1 MVSAKSAEQEKTLQ
15 DRLEHP
21 QQENPSG
28 GGRHAAGEDPVK
40 RERILDGAK
49 RVFMRSSFDAA
60 SMNDITREAGVSKGT
75 LYVYFE
81 NKEDLF
87 TALIARERNIIV
99 NSVKQSLNGNE
110 PIEEAL
116 HAFGVKLVTSI
127 TSDYTIRAMR
137 TVLGVIDRMPRLAQ
151 RFFTATPENGYTVL
165 KAYLDQQVSAGML
178 SIEDT
183 EIAAKAVHRSRH
195 GRNVQGP
202 PFRHVRCRLGRKHRK
217 ERQIRHPRF
226 PGRLRKDDRQGV
238 KATVPCRRNMPYHLP
253 AIQQLRSNALA

>member
-1 MVSAKSAEQEKTLQ
+1 MTSAKSAEQERSLQ
-15 DRLEHP
+15 DQHEHP
-21 QQENPSG
+21 ST

-165 KAYLDQQVSAGML
+165 KAYLDQQVSAGTL

-183 EIAAKAVHRSRH
+183 EIAAKQFIDLAMA
-195 GRNVQGP
+195 GM
-202 PFRHVRCRLGRKHRK
+202 FK
-217 ERQIRHPRF
+217 
-226 PGRLRKDDRQGV
+226 GRLFGMCDAVSAESIEKNVRS
-238 KATVPCRRNMPYHLP
+238 
-253 AIQQLRSNALA
+253 AIRVFLAAYGKTMGTE

>member
-1 MVSAKSAEQEKTLQ
+1 MAPVTDAEHENSLH
-15 DRLEHP
+15 D
-21 QQENPSG
+21 QQEHPSG
-28 GGRHAAGEDPVK
+28 GGRRAAGADPVK
-40 RERILDGAK
+40 REQILDGAK

-110 PIEEAL
+110 PVEEAL

-165 KAYLDQQVSAGML
+165 KAYFDQQVSAGTL

-183 EIAAKAVHRSRH
+183 ETAAKQFLDLAMA
-195 GRNVQGP
+195 GM
-202 PFRHVRCRLGRKHRK
+202 FK
-217 ERQIRHPRF
+217 
-226 PGRLRKDDRQGV
+226 GRLFGMCDSVSDESIEKNVRS
-238 KATVPCRRNMPYHLP
+238 
-253 AIQQLRSNALA
+253 AIRVFLAAYGKEAGAK

>member
-15 DRLEHP
+15 DWLEHP

-183 EIAAKAVHRSRH
+183 EIAAKQFIDLAMA
-195 GRNVQGP
+195 GM
-202 PFRHVRCRLGRKHRK
+202 FK
-217 ERQIRHPRF
+217 
-226 PGRLRKDDRQGV
+226 GRLFGMCDAVSAESIEKNVRS
-238 KATVPCRRNMPYHLP
+238 
-253 AIQQLRSNALA
+253 AIRVFLAAYGKTTGKE

>member
-99 NSVKQSLNGNE
+99 NNVKQSLNGNE

-183 EIAAKAVHRSRH
+183 EIAAKQFIDLAMA
-195 GRNVQGP
+195 GM
-202 PFRHVRCRLGRKHRK
+202 FK
-217 ERQIRHPRF
+217 
-226 PGRLRKDDRQGV
+226 GRLFGMCDAVSAESIEKNVRS
-238 KATVPCRRNMPYHLP
+238 
-253 AIQQLRSNALA
+253 AIRVFLAAYGKTTGKE

>member
-1 MVSAKSAEQEKTLQ
+1 MTSAKSAEQERSLQ
-15 DRLEHP
+15 DQHEHL
-21 QQENPSG
+21 ST

-165 KAYLDQQVSAGML
+165 KAYLDQQVSAGTL

-183 EIAAKAVHRSRH
+183 EIAAKQFIDLAMA
-195 GRNVQGP
+195 GM
-202 PFRHVRCRLGRKHRK
+202 FK
-217 ERQIRHPRF
+217 
-226 PGRLRKDDRQGV
+226 GRLFGMCDAVSAESIEKNVRS
-238 KATVPCRRNMPYHLP
+238 
-253 AIQQLRSNALA
+253 AIRVFLAAYGKTMCTE

>member
-1 MVSAKSAEQEKTLQ
+1 MDTSGSHDVSEKAQSRKNPCRISTN
-15 DRLEHP
+15 HP
-21 QQENPSG
+21 STG
-28 GGRHAAGEDPVK
+28 GGHAAGEDPVK

-75 LYVYFE
+75 LYVYFD

-137 TVLGVIDRMPRLAQ
+137 TVLGVIGRMPRLAQ

-165 KAYLDQQVSAGML
+165 KAYLDQQVSAGHALDRRHGNSRKQFIDLAMAGHVQGTAF
-178 SIEDT
+178 S
-183 EIAAKAVHRSRH
+183 ACAMRSRPKASEK
-195 GRNVQGP
+195 NV
-202 PFRHVRCRLGRKHRK
+202 RSA
-217 ERQIRHPRF
+217 IRVF
-226 PGRLRKDDRQGV
+226 
-238 KATVPCRRNMPYHLP
+238 
-253 AIQQLRSNALA
+253 LAAYGKTTGTK

>member
-1 MVSAKSAEQEKTLQ
+1 MTSVTRAAQENSLHDQ
-15 DRLEHP
+15 QEHP
-21 QQENPSG
+21 PG
-28 GGRHAAGEDPVK
+28 GGRHAAGADPVK
-40 RERILDGAK
+40 REQILDGAK

-116 HAFGVKLVTSI
+116 HDFGVKLVTSI

-165 KAYLDQQVSAGML
+165 KAYLDQQVSAGTL

-183 EIAAKAVHRSRH
+183 EIAAKQFIDLAMA
-195 GRNVQGP
+195 GM
-202 PFRHVRCRLGRKHRK
+202 FK
-217 ERQIRHPRF
+217 
-226 PGRLRKDDRQGV
+226 GRLFGMCDAVSAESIEKNVRS
-238 KATVPCRRNMPYHLP
+238 
-253 AIQQLRSNALA
+253 AIRVFLAAYGKKTGAE

>member
-116 HAFGVKLVTSI
+116 HAFGVKLVTGI

-183 EIAAKAVHRSRH
+183 EIAAKQFIDLAMA
-195 GRNVQGP
+195 GM
-202 PFRHVRCRLGRKHRK
+202 FK
-217 ERQIRHPRF
+217 
-226 PGRLRKDDRQGV
+226 GRLFGMCDAVSAESIEKNVRS
-238 KATVPCRRNMPYHLP
+238 
-253 AIQQLRSNALA
+253 AIRVFLAAYGKTTGKE

>member
-15 DRLEHP
+15 DRQERP
-21 QQENPSG
+21 YQENPSG

-165 KAYLDQQVSAGML
+165 KAYLDQQVSAGTL

-183 EIAAKAVHRSRH
+183 EIAAKQFIDLAMA
-195 GRNVQGP
+195 GM
-202 PFRHVRCRLGRKHRK
+202 FK
-217 ERQIRHPRF
+217 
-226 PGRLRKDDRQGV
+226 GRLFGMCDAVSAESIEKNVRS
-238 KATVPCRRNMPYHLP
+238 
-253 AIQQLRSNALA
+253 AIRVFLAAYGKRSGKE

>member
-1 MVSAKSAEQEKTLQ
+1 MTSAKSAEQERSLQ
-15 DRLEHP
+15 DQHEHP
-21 QQENPSG
+21 ST

-165 KAYLDQQVSAGML
+165 KAYFDQQVSAGTL

-183 EIAAKAVHRSRH
+183 EIAAKQFIDLAMA
-195 GRNVQGP
+195 GM
-202 PFRHVRCRLGRKHRK
+202 FK
-217 ERQIRHPRF
+217 
-226 PGRLRKDDRQGV
+226 GRLFGMCDAVSAESIEKNVRS
-238 KATVPCRRNMPYHLP
+238 
-253 AIQQLRSNALA
+253 AIRVFLAAYGKTMCTE

>member
-1 MVSAKSAEQEKTLQ
+1 MTSAKSAEQERSLQ
-15 DRLEHP
+15 DQHEHL
-21 QQENPSG
+21 ST

-165 KAYLDQQVSAGML
+165 KAYFDQQVSAGTL

-183 EIAAKAVHRSRH
+183 EIAAKQFIDLAMA
-195 GRNVQGP
+195 GM
-202 PFRHVRCRLGRKHRK
+202 FK
-217 ERQIRHPRF
+217 
-226 PGRLRKDDRQGV
+226 GRLFGMCDAVSAESIEKNVRS
-238 KATVPCRRNMPYHLP
+238 
-253 AIQQLRSNALA
+253 AIRVFLAAYGKTMCTE

>member
-81 NKEDLF
+81 NKKDLF

-183 EIAAKAVHRSRH
+183 EIAAKQFIDLAMA
-195 GRNVQGP
+195 GM
-202 PFRHVRCRLGRKHRK
+202 FK
-217 ERQIRHPRF
+217 
-226 PGRLRKDDRQGV
+226 GRLFGMCDAVSAESIEKNVRS
-238 KATVPCRRNMPYHLP
+238 
-253 AIQQLRSNALA
+253 AIRVFLAAYGKTTGKE

>member
-137 TVLGVIDRMPRLAQ
+137 TVLGVIDRMPGWRSASSL
-151 RFFTATPENGYTVL
+151 RRRRTDTPC
-165 KAYLDQQVSAGML
+165 
-178 SIEDT
+178 
-183 EIAAKAVHRSRH
+183 SR
-195 GRNVQGP
+195 P
-202 PFRHVRCRLGRKHRK
+202 ISTSRCRQACSRSKTRK
-217 ERQIRHPRF
+217 
-226 PGRLRKDDRQGV
+226 
-238 KATVPCRRNMPYHLP
+238 
-253 AIQQLRSNALA
+253 

>member
-1 MVSAKSAEQEKTLQ
+1 MKIPCMISRNTRRA
-15 DRLEHP
+15 
-21 QQENPSG
+21 
-28 GGRHAAGEDPVK
+28 GGRRAAGADPVK
-40 RERILDGAK
+40 REQILDGAK

-110 PIEEAL
+110 PVEEAL

-165 KAYLDQQVSAGML
+165 KAYFDQQVSAGTL

-183 EIAAKAVHRSRH
+183 ETAAKQFIDLAMA
-195 GRNVQGP
+195 GM
-202 PFRHVRCRLGRKHRK
+202 FK
-217 ERQIRHPRF
+217 
-226 PGRLRKDDRQGV
+226 GRLFGMCDSVSDESIEKNVRS
-238 KATVPCRRNMPYHLP
+238 
-253 AIQQLRSNALA
+253 AIRVFLAAYGKEAGAK